1 VAPRATTPRTASLH
15 DLKNL
20 SVETRSNRNH
30 ITGVNVTQAP
40 RRTFPILTEP
50 RRYRLERGI
59 TLSLAAFEAG
69 TSMARASEIERYP
82 ERARPG
88 ELEALRRAADSLA
101 AKGSDGRGEAAP

>member
-1 VAPRATTPRTASLH
+1 MDSR
-15 DLKNL
+15 
-20 SVETRSNRNH
+20 
-30 ITGVNVTQAP
+30 AP
-40 RRTFPILTEP
+40 RRVFPILTEP

-88 ELEALRRAADSLA
+88 ELEALRRAVDTFA
-101 AKGSDGRGEAAP
+101 ARGSVGKGEATP